1 MCRICPIF
9 TPPKRQKSWGRSISQ
24 HNREVRDCAY
34 MIIDR
39 WLDRGS
45 FLQQCKLVYKPH
57 PNLDIDIETSC
68 FPKWGDPNHPNFVLK
83 PMVLGIAHFK
93 KHPCLIMYDH
103 ICAVNSIMWE
113 PTCLSFGNPGN
124 LRWFHSEIFA
134 GRWSSQRWYPKIRC
148 GCSPSR
154 ITWKPHIYI

>member
-113 PTCLSFGNPGN
+113 PTCDGFIAKSLLADGAAKDDIRRFIVDAVLPESHEN
-124 LRWFHSEIFA
+124 L
-134 GRWSSQRWYPKIRC
+134 
-148 GCSPSR
+148 
-154 ITWKPHIYI
+154 IYIYI